1 MLVDF
6 KREQPPVMS
15 HTPRVAPRLARVG
28 KKVLPN
34 QICCQRLPLCVSV
47 TKSTGMGKRV
57 D

>member
-1 MLVDF
+1 MDF

-34 QICCQRLPLCVSV
+34 KSVVSDCLFV
-47 TKSTGMGKRV
+47 YQSPKAQERGKG
-57 D
+57 